1 MAQGLKGV
9 VTMKQGLSA
18 FVLVL
23 ATLTG
28 VSTPAQA
35 AVRGHCVSPGE
46 YRQVH
51 RGMTRHHVHRIF
63 DTRGRRTAFS
73 RHGGVTA
80 EIRRYRG
87 CPRRSAVSVAYGNG
101 RVRGKSASWG

>member
-1 MAQGLKGV
+1 
-9 VTMKQGLSA
+9 MKQGLSA
-18 FVLVL
+18 FALVL

-35 AVRGHCVSPGE
+35 AIPGPCVSRGE

-51 RGMTRHHVHRIF
+51 RSMTKHRVHRIF

-73 RHGGVTA
+73 RRGGVTA

-87 CPRRSAVSVAYGNG
+87 CPRHSAVSVAYGNG
-101 RVRGKSASWG
+101 RVRGKSASWS